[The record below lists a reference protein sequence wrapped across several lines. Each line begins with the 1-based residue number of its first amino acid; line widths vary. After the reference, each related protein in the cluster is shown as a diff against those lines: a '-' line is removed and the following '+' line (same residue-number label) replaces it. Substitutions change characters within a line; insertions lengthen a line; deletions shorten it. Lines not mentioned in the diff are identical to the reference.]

1 MVVVEEEEDM
11 VVEVEVEVDV
21 EGGCSVKRVDR
32 IAEIMKK
39 LVLAEEEEEESQLQV
54 PFRSLSIL
62 RFL

>member
-1 MVVVEEEEDM
+1 M
-11 VVEVEVEVDV
+11 
-21 EGGCSVKRVDR
+21 KRADR

-39 LVLAEEEEEESQLQV
+39 LVLAGEEEEEEESQLQV

>member
-1 MVVVEEEEDM
+1 MN
-11 VVEVEVEVDV
+11 
-21 EGGCSVKRVDR
+21 RVDR

-39 LVLAEEEEEESQLQV
+39 LVLAEEEEEEEFQLQV

>member
-1 MVVVEEEEDM
+1 M
-11 VVEVEVEVDV
+11 
-21 EGGCSVKRVDR
+21 KRVDR

-39 LVLAEEEEEESQLQV
+39 LVLAEEEEEEEESQLQV

>member
-1 MVVVEEEEDM
+1 MN
-11 VVEVEVEVDV
+11 
-21 EGGCSVKRVDR
+21 RVDR

-39 LVLAEEEEEESQLQV
+39 LVLAEEAEEEESQLQV

>member
-1 MVVVEEEEDM
+1 MK
-11 VVEVEVEVDV
+11 
-21 EGGCSVKRVDR
+21 SVDR

-39 LVLAEEEEEESQLQV
+39 LVLAEEEEEEEESQLQV

>member
-1 MVVVEEEEDM
+1 M
-11 VVEVEVEVDV
+11 
-21 EGGCSVKRVDR
+21 KRVDR

-39 LVLAEEEEEESQLQV
+39 LVLAEEEEEEESQLQV